1 MTEGALKEFLY
12 EIKRINDE
20 EVTATELDN
29 AKRGLVGSFATSLD
43 SPTALLVNLI
53 QLQVYGLPA
62 DYWDSY
68 PQRIAEVSA
77 ADVQRVAQKYLNP
90 SEVQIVAVGDAA
102 KVRAALEKYG
112 AVEVL

>member
-1 MTEGALKEFLY
+1 M
-12 EIKRINDE
+12 
-20 EVTATELDN
+20 
-29 AKRGLVGSFATSLD
+29 
-43 SPTALLVNLI
+43 NLI